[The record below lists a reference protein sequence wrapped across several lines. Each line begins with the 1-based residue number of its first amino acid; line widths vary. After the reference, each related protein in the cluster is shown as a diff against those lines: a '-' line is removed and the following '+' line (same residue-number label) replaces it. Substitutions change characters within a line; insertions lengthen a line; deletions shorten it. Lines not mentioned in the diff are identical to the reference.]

1 MFCNDLDELVCLTI
15 NERGLDPS
23 ETTVLVGLDQGQGSL
38 KVAVTLVNR
47 KDGDEKQ
54 NRSKYSQVRAIWI
67 IKSHIKDWSSPICW
81 VSISPPPPLN
91 VSHYKWTAHTVIH
104 ILRVLLQ
111 RILKTPVLRNFFWCR
126 FILEF
131 QRSTWTWSR
140 SWRIWRFKLWSFL

>member
-54 NRSKYSQVRAIWI
+54 NRSKYSQVRAI
-67 IKSHIKDWSSPICW
+67 
-81 VSISPPPPLN
+81 
-91 VSHYKWTAHTVIH
+91 
-104 ILRVLLQ
+104 
-111 RILKTPVLRNFFWCR
+111 
-126 FILEF
+126 
-131 QRSTWTWSR
+131 
-140 SWRIWRFKLWSFL
+140 